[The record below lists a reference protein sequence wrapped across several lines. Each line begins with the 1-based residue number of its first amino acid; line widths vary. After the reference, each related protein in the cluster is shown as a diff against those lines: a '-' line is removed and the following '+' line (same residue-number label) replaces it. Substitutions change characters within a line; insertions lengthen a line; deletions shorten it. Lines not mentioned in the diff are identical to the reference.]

1 MKKKKASSK
10 LESGD
15 DIDPKIYNLGALHVL
30 LDMASRSE
38 CEAYAR
44 EELG

>member
-1 MKKKKASSK
+1 MKKANNKVQAEQ
-10 LESGD
+10 L
-15 DIDPKIYNLGALHVL
+15 DPKTYNLGALL